1 MAKVNT
7 TNRFLSVVSFYEKVN
22 HILTL
27 LLHPNTVE
35 DILSLNTNIKIKKKK
50 AYSSLRRDWNSSE
63 SLRLYLLILRKCSS
77 QSREEITNSGM
88 WVVLVCG
95 LSGEGAG
102 PGLRWFFLSLSLTS
116 VASPCRVLVH
126 FRQAVR
132 SGCHTYQPVSHIIKS
147 TCNFR
152 LKLTLA

>member
-77 QSREEITNSGM
+77 QSREEIANSGM

-102 PGLRWFFLSLSLTS
+102 PGLRWFFLSLSHIGRFSLS
-116 VASPCRVLVH
+116 CPCP
-126 FRQAVR
+126 FP
-132 SGCHTYQPVSHIIKS
+132 SGSQVGVPYIS
-147 TCNFR
+147 TCIPYN
-152 LKLTLA
+152 KKYM